1 MSLLTLP
8 TFSLDTST
16 PQFSTPSIKMR
27 PFLIQGATTG
37 IPPANP
43 ERINTV
49 YTKNN
54 NTPFYSTTASE
65 YTSTQINTKNII
77 LNDYCQGT
85 TLVDMVDEA
94 SPRYEFAFA
103 AFHAND
109 LATTSDKHAIQ
120 HVVSLVF
127 RNKAAI
133 YHIQIPL
140 VISSTLQPSDVNPLL
155 RCWLDP
161 SVVSKESFSMN
172 QLFLFKQAVTVEFDR
187 FVYNQ
192 LYNLS
197 STPSVEKITNIAK
210 IVGKYTL
217 CIVKTPQFVLNYP
230 SLAKND
236 LATFSDV
243 FNYVMAEPMHIA
255 NPRYPLQ
262 RSEDI
267 YMLANSSS
275 KYPSPTFYSIPVRDL
290 TQLKLVETEGFTDS
304 CTADGTRGRTLQ
316 DVKCYPID
324 LVTQVD
330 ANGGITVDEN
340 TAKPIDVR
348 PNLQHMAAGP
358 APAQP
363 PSQFNYTGLI
373 IIILLFIVAFLII
386 GVSIYFVFRS
396 STVPPA
402 VAAIAPTAALGSI
415 AALGAT
421 AGPPPVTA
429 TGPTGP
435 LNPFQKLAVGSQALA
450 SAQSAQQT
458 AATALTAAL
467 PVVQTPLDILRAQ
480 QAEHNRAFKA
490 ARAARQAEAQARKA
504 ERALA
509 AQLKTAADKT
519 ALLTKR
525 LGGSP

>member
-1 MSLLTLP
+1 
-8 TFSLDTST
+8 
-16 PQFSTPSIKMR
+16 
-27 PFLIQGATTG
+27 
-37 IPPANP
+37 
-43 ERINTV
+43 
-49 YTKNN
+49 
-54 NTPFYSTTASE
+54 
-65 YTSTQINTKNII
+65 
-77 LNDYCQGT
+77 
-85 TLVDMVDEA
+85 
-94 SPRYEFAFA
+94 
-103 AFHAND
+103 
-109 LATTSDKHAIQ
+109 
-120 HVVSLVF
+120 
-127 RNKAAI
+127 
-133 YHIQIPL
+133 
-140 VISSTLQPSDVNPLL
+140 
-155 RCWLDP
+155 
-161 SVVSKESFSMN
+161 MN
-172 QLFLFKQAVTVEFDR
+172 QLFLFKQAVTVDFDR

-192 LYNLS
+192 LYNQS
-197 STPSVEKITNIAK
+197 STPSVEKTTTIAK
-210 IVGKYTL
+210 FVGKYTL
-217 CIVKTPQFVLNYP
+217 CIVKTPQIVLQYP

-243 FNYVMAEPMHIA
+243 FNYVMAESMHIA

-304 CTADGTRGRTLQ
+304 CTADGTKGRTL
-316 DVKCYPID
+316 DNVKCYPID

-330 ANGGITVDEN
+330 ANGGITVDEI
-340 TAKPIDVR
+340 TGKPIDVR

-363 PSQFNYTGLI
+363 PSNFNYVGLI
-373 IIILLFIVAFLII
+373 IIAVLFALTFLII
-386 GVSIYFVFRS
+386 CVAIYFAFRN
-396 STVPPA
+396 STVEPA
-402 VAAIAPTAALGSI
+402 VIVAPTALAGI

-421 AGPPPVTA
+421 GGPPPMTA

-435 LNPFQKLAVGSQALA
+435 LNPFQKLAVASQALA

>member
-16 PQFSTPSIKMR
+16 PQFSTPSVKLR

-43 ERINTV
+43 ERTNTV
-49 YTKNN
+49 YKKNN
-54 NTPFYSTTASE
+54 DTPFYSTTASE

-109 LATTSDKHAIQ
+109 LATTSDKHTIE

-140 VISSTLQPSDVNPLL
+140 VISSTLQASDVNPFL

-187 FVYNQ
+187 FLYNQ
-192 LYNLS
+192 LYNQS
-197 STPSVEKITNIAK
+197 STPSVEKTTNIAK
-210 IVGKYTL
+210 FVGKYTL
-217 CIVKTPQFVLNYP
+217 CIVKTPQVVLNYP

-236 LATFSDV
+236 LARFSDV
-243 FNYVMAEPMHIA
+243 FNYVMAESMHIA

-262 RSEDI
+262 QSEDI

-275 KYPSPTFYSIPVRDL
+275 KYPSPTFYSIPVREL

-304 CTADGTRGRTLQ
+304 CTADGTRGRSLQ
-316 DVKCYPID
+316 NVKCYPID

-330 ANGGITVDEN
+330 ANGGIMVDEN

-348 PNLQHMAAGP
+348 PKLQEMAAGP
-358 APAQP
+358 IAPVV
-363 PSQFNYTGLI
+363 PSKINSTILI
-373 IIILLFIVAFLII
+373 ITIVLFAVGLLILIAAV
-386 GVSIYFVFRS
+386 YFVFRN
-396 STVPPA
+396 STVEPY
-402 VAAIAPTAALGSI
+402 VAGIQPQ
-415 AALGAT
+415 
-421 AGPPPVTA
+421 AGPPQA
-429 TGPTGP
+429 GPPQAGP
-435 LNPFQKLAVGSQALA
+435 PQA
-450 SAQSAQQT
+450 
-458 AATALTAAL
+458 
-467 PVVQTPLDILRAQ
+467 
-480 QAEHNRAFKA
+480 
-490 ARAARQAEAQARKA
+490 
-504 ERALA
+504 
-509 AQLKTAADKT
+509 
-519 ALLTKR
+519 
-525 LGGSP
+525 GSP

>member
-16 PQFSTPSIKMR
+16 PQFSTPSVKLR

-43 ERINTV
+43 ERTNTV

-127 RNKAAI
+127 RNKADI

-140 VISSTLQPSDVNPLL
+140 VLSSTLQASDVNPLL

-172 QLFLFKQAVTVEFDR
+172 QLFLFKQAVTVDFDR

-192 LYNLS
+192 LYNQS
-197 STPSVEKITNIAK
+197 STPSVEKTTTIAK
-210 IVGKYTL
+210 FVGKYTL
-217 CIVKTPQFVLNYP
+217 CIVKTPQIVLQYP

-243 FNYVMAEPMHIA
+243 FNYVMAESMHIA

-304 CTADGTRGRTLQ
+304 CTADGTKGRTL
-316 DVKCYPID
+316 DNVKCYPID

-330 ANGGITVDEN
+330 ANGGITVDEI
-340 TAKPIDVR
+340 TGKPIDVR

-363 PSQFNYTGLI
+363 PSNFNYVGLI
-373 IIILLFIVAFLII
+373 IIAVLFALTFLII
-386 GVSIYFVFRS
+386 CVAIYFAFRN
-396 STVPPA
+396 STVEPA
-402 VAAIAPTAALGSI
+402 VIVAPTALAGI

-421 AGPPPVTA
+421 GGPPPMTA

-435 LNPFQKLAVGSQALA
+435 LNPFQKLAVASQALA
-450 SAQSAQQT
+450 SGQAAQQT
-458 AATALTAAL
+458 AANALTAAL